1 MNYLRF
7 FVKIEI
13 TKSFL
18 KDIKK
23 LPKEAQSQIEFIL
36 IDIKEA
42 QTLHDIKNIKKL
54 QNNSIFYRIRV
65 GNYRLG
71 FAYENDTIILIHFL
85 HRKEIYRFFP

>member
-1 MNYLRF
+1 
-7 FVKIEI
+7 VKIEI

-23 LPKEAQSQIEFIL
+23 LPKEVKTQIEFIL

-54 QNNSIFYRIRV
+54 QNNGIFYRIRI